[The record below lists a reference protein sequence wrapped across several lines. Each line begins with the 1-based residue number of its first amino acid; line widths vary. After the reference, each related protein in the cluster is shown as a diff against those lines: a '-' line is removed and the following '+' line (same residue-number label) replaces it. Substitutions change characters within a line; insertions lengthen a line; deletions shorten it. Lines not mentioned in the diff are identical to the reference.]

1 MKNNLAA
8 NVDSNISLYAR
19 YRGAIYSTYYV
30 KKTFDANNLSV
41 VAIDQGL
48 GLKIFDADGKL
59 HFDSTVKNH
68 SDTGSFSC
76 KS

>member
-30 KKTFDANNLSV
+30 KKTFDANLAESRLGSVRRNL
-41 VAIDQGL
+41 
-48 GLKIFDADGKL
+48 K
-59 HFDSTVKNH
+59 
-68 SDTGSFSC
+68 C
-76 KS
+76 